1 MGRSLVRA
9 AEAVRVEAR
18 AAVESMEATET
29 VVDQTGAGM
38 AAATVVTTEKAKV
51 EAMQA
56 AAASAAPLEEAGV
69 TVAVKAVAAEAKAR
83 VAKVLVVQDG
93 VVRPAAAA
101 IQAAFRPVCQHSD
114 TTNHACSGACDYACG
129 FGYERLRECSSSS

>member
-18 AAVESMEATET
+18 AAVESMEATEP
-29 VVDQTGAGM
+29 VVDQAGAGM

-83 VAKVLVVQDG
+83 VAKVLVVLEG
-93 VVRPAAAA
+93 AVRPAAAA
-101 IQAAFRPVCQHSD
+101 IQAAFRPVPTFRHHQPCMQRSMPWRYAAHSIGVG
-114 TTNHACSGACDYACG
+114 NEKCA
-129 FGYERLRECSSSS
+129 